1 MTNVK
6 INIAD
11 PESAETKAEDN
22 DNLEALVGQEIGNE
36 VDGSLLGYDG
46 YVFEITGG
54 SDDSGFP
61 MRKDVPGSDR
71 KKVLITEGVGLRKNR
86 KGNKRR
92 RTVVGNTIN
101 QKTAQVNLKVV
112 EKGDQPLFED
122 SESEDEE

>member
-11 PESAETKAEDN
+11 PESAKTKAEDN

-71 KKVLITEGVGLRKNR
+71 KEVLITEGVGLRKNR

-92 RTVVGNTIN
+92 RTVVGNTVN

-112 EKGDQPLFED
+112 EKGDQPLFEKA
-122 SESEDEE
+122 ESEDEE

>member
-71 KKVLITEGVGLRKNR
+71 KEVLITEGVGLRKNR

-92 RTVVGNTIN
+92 RTVVGNTVN

-112 EKGDQPLFED
+112 EKGEQPLFEEA
-122 SESEDEE
+122 ESEDEE